1 MSGTHTKQMPCNKTI
16 KLIWRRDLQRE
27 QTCSFM
33 TPFFPLPSLPLP
45 LTLFPKTFHTKFS
58 KNIYIPH
65 YHVSCEPV
73 VFPLHVWYRSKGLCA
88 IGKWSFTVV
97 TYIMR
102 KIENFWRIVFCCWG
116 VCLPQ
121 GLWECLSISGQV
133 WPWVMRIWKTK
144 RSFMFLQ
151 LIWRFLCFLTGYI
164 SEVTKHYFGDSVIR
178 KQTHSVWESLEL
190 CTRTLAAVSLS
201 LSALRYAFLL
211 FSNV

>member
-1 MSGTHTKQMPCNKTI
+1 
-16 KLIWRRDLQRE
+16 
-27 QTCSFM
+27 M

-133 WPWVMRIWKTK
+133 WPWVMRMKNQKVFYVFTTDLKISLFLDWVYK
-144 RSFMFLQ
+144 RSD
-151 LIWRFLCFLTGYI
+151 
-164 SEVTKHYFGDSVIR
+164 K
-178 KQTHSVWESLEL
+178 
-190 CTRTLAAVSLS
+190 TLLWGFCNQKTNTQCVRVSGTLH
-201 LSALRYAFLL
+201 
-211 FSNV
+211 

>member
-1 MSGTHTKQMPCNKTI
+1 MQQNNKTNLEKRSPKRANNTTLLAHLWPPSSLCLLCLSLSRFSPKRFTQSSVRI
-16 KLIWRRDLQRE
+16 SIYHIIMYLVNLLF
-27 QTCSFM
+27 SPFM
-33 TPFFPLPSLPLP
+33 FGIVL
-45 LTLFPKTFHTKFS
+45 K
-58 KNIYIPH
+58 
-65 YHVSCEPV
+65 VSV
-73 VFPLHVWYRSKGLCA
+73 RLV
-88 IGKWSFTVV
+88 KWSFTVV

-178 KQTHSVWESLEL
+178 KHTHSVWESLEL
-190 CTRTLAAVSLS
+190 CTRTLAAVCLS
-201 LSALRYAFLL
+201 LLSGMHFFL